1 MFQLLVVV
9 DGTES
14 TIHDF
19 GPPLPWHEEA
29 KFTLSTLLIGDI
41 IGGNDS
47 KRSNFNTSLQCGY
60 EIGNVFVFT
69 GETRAHVRTDVYFYT
84 HQQQYR
90 YICLLSLYFSVWTRI
105 RA

>member
-84 HQQQYR
+84 HQ
-90 YICLLSLYFSVWTRI
+90 
-105 RA
+105 